1 MRMKIVYHCERYFQK
16 MFCKGKKRF
25 NININILYKDFIKFN
40 LPIIKPMVTSSGNLI
55 LSPILINLPPPAI
68 GNIFNV
74 RARLKQKPAPPVANQ
89 NVIFLFNEVFFC
101 NGKKEK

>member
-1 MRMKIVYHCERYFQK
+1 
-16 MFCKGKKRF
+16 
-25 NININILYKDFIKFN
+25 
-40 LPIIKPMVTSSGNLI
+40 MVTSSGNLI

-101 NGKKEK
+101 NGKKEIKEFVINKYKTELSKYFIY